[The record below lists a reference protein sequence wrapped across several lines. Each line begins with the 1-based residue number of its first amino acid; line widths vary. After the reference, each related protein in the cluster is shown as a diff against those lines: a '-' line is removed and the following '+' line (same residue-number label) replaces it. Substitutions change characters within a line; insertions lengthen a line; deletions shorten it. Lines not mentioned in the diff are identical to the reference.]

1 MQVGAGSAGTE
12 EGEMEQEE
20 MRVGLLKA
28 LILEHP
34 LSPAPKV
41 HA

>member
-12 EGEMEQEE
+12 EEEMEQEE
-20 MRVGLLKA
+20 KRVGMLKA

-34 LSPAPKV
+34 LLLAPKV
-41 HA
+41 DA